1 MEAEGHTPRPSPH
14 FGNNSNPQ
22 SRGFLF
28 NSLLSRPELEKEV
41 HLFSMMDLALEDQ
54 DWEEVAY
61 IRSRNII
68 SEETQGFLVQSRTKE
83 HAERE
88 RGSLFYVNREVK
100 QGQVN
105 NLNSLKINNVETQ
118 VKVKI
123 ETEVLGYFSALFNA
137 S

>member
-1 MEAEGHTPRPSPH
+1 
-14 FGNNSNPQ
+14 
-22 SRGFLF
+22 
-28 NSLLSRPELEKEV
+28 
-41 HLFSMMDLALEDQ
+41 MMDLALEDQ

-61 IRSRNII
+61 IRSRIRNLI

-123 ETEVLGYFSALFNA
+123 ETKVLGYFSALLNA

>member
-1 MEAEGHTPRPSPH
+1 
-14 FGNNSNPQ
+14 
-22 SRGFLF
+22 
-28 NSLLSRPELEKEV
+28 
-41 HLFSMMDLALEDQ
+41 MMDLALEDQ